1 MVNGQFVAEKQYTYQ
16 DYLDW
21 DEDFR
26 AELIDGRI
34 YMMGEPTTAHQRISG
49 SLFYLFYEFLKGKK
63 CEVFAAPLGVRL
75 FPKKDSRDLTVVV
88 PDLLV
93 ICDPAK
99 LDERGCNGAPDLVIE
114 ILSPSNTQHDRLV
127 KFNKYQDAGVR
138 EYWIVDPEDRAVQ
151 VFLHDGS
158 RFTATGYKL
167 STGGTKPPAAS
178 GKNRPPETIPV
189 TVLPGCEIDL
199 RAIFP
204 A

>member
-1 MVNGQFVAEKQYTYQ
+1 MVNEFVAEKQATYQ
-16 DYLDW
+16 DYLEW

-26 AELIDGRI
+26 AELIDGQI
-34 YMMGEPTTAHQRISG
+34 YMMGEPTTTHQRISRNI
-49 SLFYLFYEFLKGKK
+49 LVTLYEFLKGKK

-75 FPKKDSRDLTVVV
+75 FPQEDGRDLTVVV

-93 ICDPAK
+93 ICDPKK

-114 ILSPSNTQHDRLV
+114 ILSPSNPQHDRIV

-138 EYWIVDPEDRAVQ
+138 EYWIVDPTERAVQ

-158 RFTATGYKL
+158 RFTTTGYRL
-167 STGGTKPPAAS
+167 NKPDES
-178 GKNRPPETIPV
+178 EKNRLPEKIPV
-189 TVLPGCEIDL
+189 TILPGCEIDL
-199 RAIFP
+199 HAIFP